1 MSSVPQLVRK
11 ESIGPGKG
19 RRVWRP
25 FGPDH
30 NRADPE
36 AIQMLGDVRLV
47 GSEAK
52 RKVDNG
58 EEKGRAVPIIK
69 TCGVN

>member
-1 MSSVPQLVRK
+1 MVRK

-36 AIQMLGDVRLV
+36 AIQMLGDVRL
-47 GSEAK
+47 EAG
-52 RKVDNG
+52 RFRG
-58 EEKGRAVPIIK
+58 EKKGR
-69 TCGVN
+69 